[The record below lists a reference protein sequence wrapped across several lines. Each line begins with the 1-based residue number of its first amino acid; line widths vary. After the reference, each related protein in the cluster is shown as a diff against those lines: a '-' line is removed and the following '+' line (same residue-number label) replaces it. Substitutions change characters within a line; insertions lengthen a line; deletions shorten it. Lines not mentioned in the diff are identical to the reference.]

1 MQRKV
6 LNPIEQNL
14 RLFQDIKERIAHRS
28 VNNAEVKNIKA
39 DVALVRSR
47 SNTAAERAAQENAT
61 AEHQTRA
68 TLEAQKVATLEDSLA
83 EAERVHATVRRGGW
97 KW

>member
-1 MQRKV
+1 M

-28 VNNAEVKNIKA
+28 VNNAEVRNIKA

-47 SNTAAERAAQENAT
+47 SNTAAERAAQDGAT
-61 AEHQTRA
+61 PEHQARA
-68 TLEAQKVATLEDSLA
+68 TLEAQKVAALEDSLA
-83 EAERVHATVRRGGW
+83 EAERVHATVRWGGLE
-97 KW
+97 